1 MDGCR
6 VVVDWLKEM
15 QLVAPIVA
23 LQDIEQLYG
32 VGSAELQLAAQL
44 VRQTINEV
52 STVGVWFILLI
63 CYLQV
68 RDDMVSY
75 YNGKVL
81 VQSLVL
87 LWEG

>member
-1 MDGCR
+1 M
-6 VVVDWLKEM
+6 V
-15 QLVAPIVA
+15 
-23 LQDIEQLYG
+23 
-32 VGSAELQLAAQL
+32 
-44 VRQTINEV
+44 
-52 STVGVWFILLI
+52 TVGVWFILLI

>member
-1 MDGCR
+1 MLCR
-6 VVVDWLKEM
+6 VVVDWLKEK

-52 STVGVWFILLI
+52 STVWSQWGCGL
-63 CYLQV
+63 
-68 RDDMVSY
+68 SY
-75 YNGKVL
+75 
-81 VQSLVL
+81 
-87 LWEG
+87 